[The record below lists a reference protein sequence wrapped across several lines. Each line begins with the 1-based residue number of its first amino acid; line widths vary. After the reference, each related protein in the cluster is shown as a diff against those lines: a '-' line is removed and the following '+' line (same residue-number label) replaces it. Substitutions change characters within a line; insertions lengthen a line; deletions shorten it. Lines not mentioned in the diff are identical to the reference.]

1 MGTQLSVPMCHEVHE
16 VELRG
21 CAEAS
26 RKASLPNL
34 EEVGRQ
40 TLARVL
46 HAHGPVIISHHC
58 NGRVKVLLVYCPD
71 GALGGTEGKVA
82 LPAID

>member
-1 MGTQLSVPMCHEVHE
+1 MASLLGGVAVLGRGSALGPQLSVPMCHEVHE

-58 NGRVKVLLVYCPD
+58 NGRGKVLLVH
-71 GALGGTEGKVA
+71 
-82 LPAID
+82 